1 MIFYRFKGKDD
12 LFVGDYCS
20 KGAKVWKDITLIP
33 NELLTQKRIDSLKK
47 ECPRLNVDKAFEK
60 IDIPKSETHT
70 SFGVTFQNGY
80 GPNGKLESVKRSKK
94 IKEDVYSII
103 YDFDDEWAGT
113 GTTEEEF
120 EGTWLELQDYIKQLK
135 KNGCYHID
143 ATCIS
148 DCYESKKTSRKL
160 RIKEAVGQ
168 TLYCVAGFDESEY
181 QSYNGGNLTL
191 VTFKSLGDAKDFEYL
206 LDVYVTDA
214 ELLDLDQEYC
224 DVSEWVDDCAG
235 CYTVDI
241 REALNAVDHDNS
253 IIPGF
258 EVVILNQKD
267 IDSHKLL
274 WFENIPDKYYK

>member
-1 MIFYRFKGKDD
+1 M
-12 LFVGDYCS
+12 
-20 KGAKVWKDITLIP
+20 
-33 NELLTQKRIDSLKK
+33 KK
-47 ECPRLNVDKAFEK
+47 LR
-60 IDIPKSETHT
+60 
-70 SFGVTFQNGY
+70 
-80 GPNGKLESVKRSKK
+80 
-94 IKEDVYSII
+94 EDVYSII

-181 QSYNGGNLTL
+181 QSYSGNNL
-191 VTFKSLGDAKDFEYL
+191 VLLAFKSLGDAEDFE
-206 LDVYVTDA
+206 
-214 ELLDLDQEYC
+214 ELLVDYVKRANEPFEDELDPEYFDVTGGYLDADDDYLYDLN
-224 DVSEWVDDCAG
+224 CAG
-235 CYTVDI
+235 VYTVDI
-241 REALNAVDHDNS
+241 REAINAVDHDNS

-267 IDSHKLL
+267 INAHKII